1 AARAGEAGRGF
12 AVVAEEIGKLA
23 DDSARSADEIRKL
36 MEKLLTQSQSAVK
49 TATEVQTANSNQQDV
64 IKNTVERISA
74 MLDAINTTVDG
85 IRNIHLSA
93 GRSEKAGNVVADAM
107 NSLSA
112 ISEENAAST
121 EQTSASMQELSA
133 TVTVLAKSAEELQ
146 NIAEQ
151 LNEDISFFK

>member
-1 AARAGEAGRGF
+1 
-12 AVVAEEIGKLA
+12 
-23 DDSARSADEIRKL
+23 
-36 MEKLLTQSQSAVK
+36 
-49 TATEVQTANSNQQDV
+49 
-64 IKNTVERISA
+64 